1 MESPWCDYSGPCDK
15 GTAGIT
21 IIADSANAL
30 KSCWHSRG
38 YGLMAA
44 NPFGREKAG
53 FPDRKGN
60 KELVKLPKDGV
71 LKLSFGLYIHD
82 GGAIEAKVKEVAGK

>member
-1 MESPWCDYSGPCDK
+1 
-15 GTAGIT
+15 
-21 IIADSANAL
+21 
-30 KSCWHSRG
+30 
-38 YGLMAA
+38 MAA

-71 LKLSFGLYIHD
+71 LKLSFGLYVHD
-82 GGAIEAKVKEVAGK
+82 GSAEEAKVKEVAGKSEDTQIISDEQTAPKRQRLRKWLGNRGIYKTAW

>member
-1 MESPWCDYSGPCDK
+1 
-15 GTAGIT
+15 
-21 IIADSANAL
+21 
-30 KSCWHSRG
+30 
-38 YGLMAA
+38 MAA

-82 GGAIEAKVKEVAGK
+82 GSAIEAKVKEVAGK